1 MQDLS
6 WKIQIQDMSNFKNLI
21 VWQKSIE
28 FVSDVYKAVSIFPKE
43 EIYGISS
50 QLKRSSI
57 SIPSNKAEGSSYR
70 SSKEFERYIN
80 IAIGSAFE
88 AATQLLISLNLN
100 FIAKEEFEKLN
111 SQIIEIQ
118 KMLTSFKNKIS

>member
-1 MQDLS
+1 
-6 WKIQIQDMSNFKNLI
+6 MSNFKNLI

-28 FVSDVYKAVSIFPKE
+28 FVSDVYKTVSSFPKE

-57 SIPSNKAEGSSYR
+57 SIPSNIAEGSSYR

-88 AATQLLISLNLN
+88 AETQLLISLNLN
-100 FIAKEEFEKLN
+100 FISTEEFEKLN